1 MNLWDYVF
9 TPGAPSLGPVA
20 MLTLIASAFVA
31 LGGIAL
37 VVVPKELAHWSA
49 MRSTRHVRAEHS
61 EAGPKERE
69 LRAELRVKVGAGIS
83 AWSGALILSLLLRL
97 LGTRG
102 LETRFLPTLV
112 ILALPLLA
120 GYIVVYRLFFYPR
133 YLAVGRRIDAN
144 TAYDRVAKK
153 SKKAG
158 KRAPGREKIS
168 LLPVKAMLA
177 SLLVPI
183 TYYLLMVPVSIP
195 AGVPPQNHDHL
206 LHQSGMLVMALLGY
220 AFGLAVSLG
229 EELRPMAAWLKVR
242 QGKSG
247 AH

>member
-9 TPGAPSLGPVA
+9 TPGGPSLGPVA

-37 VVVPKELAHWSA
+37 VVVPKELAHLSA

-133 YLAVGRRIDAN
+133 YLEVCRRID
-144 TAYDRVAKK
+144 TYKSYDRITKK
-153 SKKAG
+153 SGFSFATPIPA
-158 KRAPGREKIS
+158 APWWCRGGR
-168 LLPVKAMLA
+168 VKEVR
-177 SLLVPI
+177 S
-183 TYYLLMVPVSIP
+183 TSPVSRR
-195 AGVPPQNHDHL
+195 AT
-206 LHQSGMLVMALLGY
+206 
-220 AFGLAVSLG
+220 GLPNG
-229 EELRPMAAWLKVR
+229 
-242 QGKSG
+242 
-247 AH
+247 